1 MIKVTTK
8 EELLYFMQCGM
19 MRLSMNDL
27 RFVHNMHMISCIR
40 DKALTSNQVK
50 LFNILTK
57 KYKKQLDKHKISQ
70 GMIEHMRWNT
80 KIVSSDPE
88 FTNAHITIENNQI
101 YFRAPFNKNFLIALR
116 KDNLVNTFIWNKELK
131 RYESPF
137 STHALKLI
145 VSISQDIYKTVT
157 HCEVTKQLLNTVN
170 QYEALYWDPT
180 LIPFDNRYIIAASNS
195 SLDEAIKD
203 VELSKDIKCISQLS
217 EYGITIDPSIIANI
231 GKLKFASEYEPTID
245 FVDFDLVGLWL
256 KELECN
262 TVYYSGTARKNFMY
276 ITETVDRILNN
287 LKIKLKL
294 YSNNLD
300 IPKSNYNVLLV
311 LTSNTQ
317 TIYNHQFNKIIKMK
331 NSTPISIK

>member
-40 DKALTSNQVK
+40 DKALTTNQVK
-50 LFNILTK
+50 LFDILTK

-80 KIVSSDPE
+80 KIISSDPE
-88 FTNAHITIENNQI
+88 FTNAHITIENNHI

-116 KDNLVNTFIWNKELK
+116 KDNLVNTFIWNNDLK

-145 VSISQDIYKTVT
+145 VSISDGIYKTVT
-157 HCEVTKQLLNTVN
+157 HCEVTKQLLNTVS
-170 QYEALYWDPT
+170 QYAALYWDPT
-180 LIPFDNRYIIAASNS
+180 LITFNNRYIIAASNS

-203 VELSKDIKCISQLS
+203 VELSNDIKCLALLTEHGVKIDSNIINDS
-217 EYGITIDPSIIANI
+217 E
-231 GKLKFASEYEPTID
+231 KLKFASDYEPTID
-245 FVDFDLVGLWL
+245 FINFDLVGQWL
-256 KELECN
+256 YELGCN
-262 TVYYSGTARKNFMY
+262 TVYYYGTARKNFMY
-276 ITETVDRILNN
+276 ITETVDRVLSN
-287 LKIKLKL
+287 LKIKLKV
-294 YSNNLD
+294 YSNNIE
-300 IPKSNYNVLLV
+300 IPKSEYAILLAYNTPTLF
-311 LTSNTQ
+311 
-317 TIYNHQFNKIIKMK
+317 NHQFKKIIKMK
-331 NSTPISIK
+331 NSTPITIK